1 MGYRGGSI
9 MSVDFPEICPTRRTY
24 TPGEY
29 ATKRFSSISGASN
42 TRLYGSKAFDA
53 SLNMSFLLDDN
64 DMSSLLDSWHE
75 SRGGFDT
82 LNLPSSVF
90 SGLSDTLQSQ
100 IPSYLQWRWAEMP
113 SVESVLPNRSRVQVQ
128 LIATLDA

>member
-1 MGYRGGSI
+1 
-9 MSVDFPEICPTRRTY
+9 MSVNFPELCPTRRTY

-29 ATKRFSSISGASN
+29 ATKRFSAINGASN

-53 SLNMSFLLDDN
+53 GLSMSFLLNDN
-64 DMSSLLDSWHE
+64 DMASLLDSWHA
-75 SRGGFDT
+75 SKGGFYT
-82 LNLPSSVF
+82 LDLPDSVFAGVSSV
-90 SGLSDTLQSQ
+90 LQTQ

>member
-1 MGYRGGSI
+1 MSI
-9 MSVDFPEICPTRRTY
+9 DFPAICPTRRTY

-29 ATKRFSSISGASN
+29 ATKRFSAINGAGT

-75 SRGGFDT
+75 SKGGFDT

-113 SVESVLPNRSRVQVQ
+113 SVESVMPNRSRVQVQ
-128 LIATLDA
+128 LIATLDS

>member
-1 MGYRGGSI
+1 MSI
-9 MSVDFPEICPTRRTY
+9 DFPEICPTRRTY
-24 TPGEY
+24 TPGQY
-29 ATKRFSSISGASN
+29 PTKRFSSISGASN

-53 SLNMSFLLDDN
+53 TMNLSFLLN
-64 DMSSLLDSWHE
+64 DSDMARLLDSWHD
-75 SRGGFDT
+75 SRGGFVSI
-82 LNLPSSVF
+82 NLPDSVF
-90 SGLSDTLQSQ
+90 AGISDTLQGQ

>member
-1 MGYRGGSI
+1 MSI
-9 MSVDFPEICPTRRTY
+9 DFPDICPIRRTY

-29 ATKRFSSISGASN
+29 ATKRFSAINGASD

-53 SLNMSFLLDDN
+53 SLSMSFLLSDK
-64 DMSSLLDSWHE
+64 DMADLLDSWHE
-75 SRGGFDT
+75 SKGGFYT
-82 LNLPSSVF
+82 LDLPDSVFAGVSSV
-90 SGLSDTLQSQ
+90 LQTQ

>member
-1 MGYRGGSI
+1 MTVS
-9 MSVDFPEICPTRRTY
+9 FPAICPTRRTY
-24 TPGEY
+24 TPGKY
-29 ATKRFSSISGASN
+29 ATKKITSINGATT
-42 TRLYGSKAFDA
+42 TRLYGSKAYDA
-53 SLNMSFLLDDN
+53 TLNLSFLLSDA
-64 DMSSLLDSWHE
+64 DMSELLASWHE
-75 SRGGFDT
+75 SRGGFAT

>member
-9 MSVDFPEICPTRRTY
+9 MSIDFPAICPTRRTY

-29 ATKRFSSISGASN
+29 ATKRFSAINGAGT

-75 SRGGFDT
+75 SKGGFDT

-113 SVESVLPNRSRVQVQ
+113 SVESVMPNRSRVQVQ
-128 LIATLDA
+128 LIATLDS

>member
-1 MGYRGGSI
+1 MSI
-9 MSVDFPEICPTRRTY
+9 DFPDICPIRRTY
-24 TPGEY
+24 TPGKY
-29 ATKRFSSISGASN
+29 ATKRFSAINGASD

-53 SLNMSFLLDDN
+53 SLSMSFLLSDK
-64 DMSSLLDSWHE
+64 DMAALLDSWHA
-75 SRGGFDT
+75 SKGGFYT
-82 LNLPSSVF
+82 LDLPASVFAGVSSV
-90 SGLSDTLQSQ
+90 LQTQ

>member
-9 MSVDFPEICPTRRTY
+9 MSVNFPELCPTRRTY
-24 TPGEY
+24 TPGDY
-29 ATKRFSSISGASN
+29 ATKRFTAINGASN

-53 SLNMSFLLDDN
+53 SLNMSFLLTDK
-64 DMSSLLDSWHE
+64 DMASLLDSWHE
-75 SRGGFDT
+75 SKGGFDT
-82 LNLPSSVF
+82 LKLPASVF
-90 SGLSDTLQSQ
+90 SGISSTLQTQ

>member
-1 MGYRGGSI
+1 MSI
-9 MSVDFPEICPTRRTY
+9 NFPDICPTRRTY
-24 TPGEY
+24 TPGGY
-29 ATKRFSSISGASN
+29 ATKRFSAINGASD

-53 SLNMSFLLDDN
+53 SLSMSFLLSDK
-64 DMSSLLDSWHE
+64 DMSDLLDSWHE
-75 SRGGFDT
+75 SKGGFYT
-82 LNLPSSVF
+82 LDLPDSVFAGVSSV
-90 SGLSDTLQSQ
+90 LQTQ

>member
-1 MGYRGGSI
+1 

-29 ATKRFSSISGASN
+29 ATKRFSAISGAST

-53 SLNMSFLLDDN
+53 SLNMSFLLSDK
-64 DMSSLLDSWHE
+64 DMAALLDSWHE
-75 SRGGFDT
+75 SKGGFDV
-82 LNLPSSVF
+82 LNLPGSVF
-90 SGLSDTLQSQ
+90 SGISDTLQSQ

>member
-1 MGYRGGSI
+1 

-53 SLNMSFLLDDN
+53 GLSMSFLLDDA
-64 DMSSLLDSWHE
+64 DMASLLDSWHA
-75 SRGGFDT
+75 SKGGFYT
-82 LNLPSSVF
+82 LDLPDSVF
-90 SGLSDTLQSQ
+90 AGVSSALQAQ